1 MVKRQSDDEM
11 VTVSGKSYC
20 SKPPK
25 GLLSFD
31 TSCVRYFLSMV
42 P

>member
-1 MVKRQSDDEM
+1 MLKRQSDDEM
-11 VTVSGKSYC
+11 VMVSDKSNC

-25 GLLSFD
+25 GLLSFN
-31 TSCVRYFLSMV
+31 TSCVRYFLSIV